1 MNWIII
7 YCDYKTIMHVK
18 HLLQSF
24 ATNLS
29 YCYFHCYCGEKWKG
43 EKYFAPFIFRC
54 KFTFLILKRQGAE
67 DSFIHTLLSLYF
79 QHSALFL
86 LYFFLSNSSSLWLY
100 SSQRHH
106 SSFLLLEL
114 HTYSLNCQNYI
125 ASFSYL
131 HFYFQ
136 ILNTFPDYCIS
147 FIKSWFYSV

>member
-29 YCYFHCYCGEKWKG
+29 YCYFHCYCGEEEWKG

-54 KFTFLILKRQGAE
+54 RVYIFDFKRQGAE

-86 LYFFLSNSSSLWLY
+86 LYFFLSTPQACDYTALRDIRSSIPTPWITYIFTKLPKLY
-100 SSQRHH
+100 CIFFIP
-106 SSFLLLEL
+106 SFL
-114 HTYSLNCQNYI
+114 
-125 ASFSYL
+125 FS
-131 HFYFQ
+131 
-136 ILNTFPDYCIS
+136 NP
-147 FIKSWFYSV
+147 